1 VKREKIFFALLLAV
15 LCLTSCSQ
23 NNITPESVQQ
33 KETEKE
39 TEMIEE
45 IAADTEKQ
53 EKDTTENLAIEWDE
67 ITEDGVD
74 EDLLCENMDADTLEY
89 VAAELQT
96 LVEEEAEAEQEN
108 PVIVLTEGWVRVFKS
123 EHYANVLGLGNQA
136 MKPLYWII
144 YKSSNAGQYE
154 YICAYAL
161 YEISGYD
168 FTDENGCLTWS
179 NSKEFLNV
187 FNEQIILKENNK

>member
-1 VKREKIFFALLLAV
+1 VKGKRIFALLLLV
-15 LCLTSCSQ
+15 LLCLTSCSP
-23 NNITPESVQQ
+23 NNTATESVQQ
-33 KETEKE
+33 KEPQKE
-39 TEMIEE
+39 TEMLEE
-45 IAADTEKQ
+45 IAADTEQ
-53 EKDTTENLAIEWDE
+53 EEDTTENLAIEWDE
-67 ITEDGVD
+67 ITKDGVD
-74 EDLLCENMDADTLEY
+74 EQLLFKNMDTDTLEY

-108 PVIVLTEGWVRVFKS
+108 PDIVLTEGWVRVFES
-123 EHYANVLGLGNQA
+123 EHYANVLSLGNEA

-144 YKSSNAGQYE
+144 YKSSYAGQYE

-161 YEISGYD
+161 YEKSGYD

-187 FNEQIILKENNK
+187 FNEQIILKENNQ